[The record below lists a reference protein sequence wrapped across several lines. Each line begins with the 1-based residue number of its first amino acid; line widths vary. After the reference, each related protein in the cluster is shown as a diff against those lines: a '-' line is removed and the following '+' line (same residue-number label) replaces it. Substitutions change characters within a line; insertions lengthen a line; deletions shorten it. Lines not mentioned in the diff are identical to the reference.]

1 MTNRD
6 DKRTLKEIRDM
17 VYPLKNHL
25 KYLKKLKYDLNI
37 NTSDIPL
44 GASLHPTK
52 EGHGIIA
59 SKIYETYSKVV
70 QDSL

>member
-25 KYLKKLKYDLNI
+25 KYLKKLKYDLKHGYK
-37 NTSDIPL
+37 TPL
-44 GASLHPTK
+44 RK
-52 EGHGIIA
+52 RDRI
-59 SKIYETYSKVV
+59 KR
-70 QDSL
+70 